1 MDKKKIGKFIKELR
15 EERKLA
21 QWELAEKIGVKR
33 PTVTKWELGM
43 SAINEESLII
53 LSQFFGLTVDE
64 IANGERRKKT
74 LTDKID
80 ETTIKMMHKIRRLNK
95 ILRYFLCL
103 IILLIIAFLA
113 YYFYISYN
121 EIKVYTIH
129 LDSDKYVAN
138 YGLLTKTR
146 DKIYFYL
153 DVEYLIDNVDDIE
166 LIELYYNNGNKRN
179 YINQIDNIQPFVFID
194 YDGYNEFINFEEFD
208 IALNKMYIDVDF
220 KNGTFETIKVEFTR
234 DYSNSNLLPKKEKS
248 MDTKL
253 NTTKAKEEKTK
264 FYDRFKKLK
273 KLIEKKG
280 KKNTLD
286 FKFEGKDFQLKVFDD
301 ELQYTYVKDN
311 QHYKFIYNYV
321 HKEIF
326 TFYKILDDED
336 NEKIYSFDIQKGKC
350 IEGECENHMD
360 NYREMLRLYY
370 EIMYVYKQ

>member
-1 MDKKKIGKFIKELR
+1 MDKKKMGKFIKELR

-33 PTVTKWELGM
+33 PTITKWELGM
-43 SAINEESLII
+43 SAVSEESLII
-53 LSQFFGLTVDE
+53 LSQFFGITVEE
-64 IANGERRKKT
+64 IVNGERRKKT
-74 LTDKID
+74 LTEKLD
-80 ETTIKMMHKIRRLNK
+80 ETTIKMMHKIRRLNRL
-95 ILRYFLCL
+95 LRYFLCL
-103 IILLIIAFLA
+103 IILLIFAFLA

-129 LDSDKYVAN
+129 LDSDKYIAN

-166 LIELYYNNGNKRN
+166 LIQLYYNNGNKRN

-194 YDGYNEFINFEEFD
+194 YDGYNEFINFDEFD

-253 NTTKAKEEKTK
+253 TTTKAKEEKTK
-264 FYDRFKKLK
+264 FYERFLKLK
-273 KLIEKKG
+273 KVIEKHG
-280 KKNTLD
+280 KANTMK
-286 FKFEGKDFQLKVFDD
+286 FKFEGKDFDIQVD
-301 ELQYTYVKDN
+301 ENELLYSYIKDN
-311 QHYKFIYNYV
+311 KEYKFMYNYV

-326 TFYKILDDED
+326 TVHNVVEGQED
-336 NEKIYSFDIQKGKC
+336 VQIYSFDIQKGKC
-350 IEGECENHMD
+350 LEGECTNHMD

-370 EIMYVYKQ
+370 EIMYVY

>member
-1 MDKKKIGKFIKELR
+1 MDKKKTGKFIRELR

-43 SAINEESLII
+43 TTVNEECLII
-53 LSQFFGLTVDE
+53 LSQFFGITVDE
-64 IANGERRKKT
+64 IVNGERRKKT
-74 LTDKID
+74 LTDKLD
-80 ETTIKMMHKIRRLNK
+80 ETTIKMMHKIRKLNRL
-95 ILRYFLCL
+95 LRYFICL

-129 LDSDKYVAN
+129 LDSDKYIAN

-153 DVEYLIDNVDDIE
+153 DIEYLIDNVDDIE

-194 YDGYNEFINFEEFD
+194 YDGYNEFINFDEFD

-234 DYSNSNLLPKKEKS
+234 DYSNTNLLPKKEKS
-248 MDTKL
+248 MATEL
-253 NTTKAKEEKTK
+253 STTKAKEEKTK
-264 FYDRFKKLK
+264 FYDRFLKLK
-273 KLIEKKG
+273 KVIEKHG
-280 KKNTLD
+280 KDNKMK
-286 FKFEGKDFQLKVFDD
+286 FKFEGKEFHLEVFDD
-301 ELQYTYVKDN
+301 ELQYSYVKAN
-311 QHYKFIYNYV
+311 ETYRFMYSYF

-326 TFYKILDDED
+326 TIYKIAANGDET
-336 NEKIYSFDIQKGKC
+336 KIYSFDVQKGKC
-350 IEGECENHMD
+350 LEGDCNNHMD

-370 EIMYVYKQ
+370 EIMYVY